1 MNESGIVVLLLFVI
15 LLITILDSSLFLF
28 FYEEKHFFI
37 RLTFILFVYL
47 FINAL
52 VSGDI
57 VDNRLMFIMLALFI
71 RERLS
76 LQKIPN
82 E

>member
-1 MNESGIVVLLLFVI
+1 LLFII
-15 LLITILDSSLFLF
+15 LLITLLDSSLFLLF
-28 FYEEKHFFI
+28 FQQNYYFV
-37 RLTFILFVYL
+37 RLTFLLFVYL

-71 RERLS
+71 SERQS
-76 LQKIPN
+76 LQKISN

>member
-1 MNESGIVVLLLFVI
+1 MLLL
-15 LLITILDSSLFLF
+15 LIR
-28 FYEEKHFFI
+28 EKNQNNSVLVGSNVYNQTEI
-37 RLTFILFVYL
+37 VTLSPRLTFILFGYL

>member
-1 MNESGIVVLLLFVI
+1 LFII
-15 LLITILDSSLFLF
+15 LLITVLDSSLFLLSF
-28 FYEEKHFFI
+28 QESHYFV

-57 VDNRLMFIMLALFI
+57 VDNRLMFIMLSLFI
-71 RERLS
+71 RERIS
-76 LQKIPN
+76 LQKRLN